1 VPVVYADAVPHKL
14 LLFLNTRGHGRGS
27 MEMPNTSPADATSC
41 VKPGVDCSG
50 PSNQREEGGM
60 YFQSRAGC
68 SSPHIKCNGEDHSSS
83 LSSRDISWPLTS
95 TARKVFRSCAR
106 SFTNPFSSGFQ
117 LDPTSLNS
125 PSPFFSLDTF
135 LLENMRRGQRNGTA
149 RGQER
154 RKLSVLD
161 FGGTV
166 GGKWIVLHFSI
177 ISN

>member
-1 VPVVYADAVPHKL
+1 
-14 LLFLNTRGHGRGS
+14 
-27 MEMPNTSPADATSC
+27 MPSTSPENATPY
-41 VKPGVDCSG
+41 VEPHADCSE
-50 PSNQREEGGM
+50 PSNQRKESGM
-60 YFQSRAGC
+60 DVQSREGW
-68 SSPHIKCNGEDHSSS
+68 SGPHIKFNGEDHSSS
-83 LSSRDISWPLTS
+83 LSSRDNSWPLTS
-95 TARKVFRSCAR
+95 TARKDFRSCAR

-125 PSPFFSLDTF
+125 PSPFFSVDTF
-135 LLENMRRGQRNGTA
+135 LLENMRGGQRIGRA

-166 GGKWIVLHFSI
+166 GGKLIVLHFSI